1 LQALAARRRVA
12 ERVIFTGQVS
22 NSAVPAYLWA
32 ADVLVMPYTSQ
43 TPTVRYMSPLK
54 MFEYMAAGRPIVAT
68 DFPVVREVLR
78 DGETAVLVEPDS
90 AQALR
95 EGILELLRDTTRSK
109 SLALRC
115 LEQVREYSWARRAR
129 RILSAVMR

>member
-1 LQALAARRRVA
+1 
-12 ERVIFTGQVS
+12 
-22 NSAVPAYLWA
+22 
-32 ADVLVMPYTSQ
+32 VLVMPYTSQ

-78 DGETAVLVEPDS
+78 DGETAILVKPDS

-95 EGILELLRDTTRSK
+95 EGIAGLLENDVEGRSIGEAR
-109 SLALRC
+109 SGCRHSVC
-115 LEQVREYSWARRAR
+115 LGLEGKRRPKDSARGWPLGGINFR
-129 RILSAVMR
+129 SDDHT

>member
-1 LQALAARRRVA
+1 V
-12 ERVIFTGQVS
+12 GQVP
-22 NSAVPAYLWA
+22 NRDVPTYLWA

-78 DGETAVLVEPDS
+78 DGHSALLVAPDS
-90 AQALR
+90 AEALR
-95 EGILELLRDTTRSK
+95 AGLQRVLSDP
-109 SLALRC
+109 SLQRRLADAA
-115 LEQVREYSWARRAR
+115 REAAKAYSWRGARSDTCCDGGEDRAPG
-129 RILSAVMR
+129 VHGE